1 MKKFLFILLFTITN
15 CYADSPTR
23 FIVPQ
28 SIGGS
33 TDVAARILGKNLN
46 TNTIVHNKPGAGS
59 VTGIEYAKRQ
69 APNGNNFLVV
79 ASSYTLNTV
88 FAPVMTYDPVNDF
101 VPIKQFVELPNVIVV
116 SVNSNIKTIKDI
128 IQNESLIFG
137 HSGIGT
143 SSYVAM
149 KLFMSTVNK
158 KYLLVP
164 YKGGAPAIQSILTR
178 ETDVNFAAL
187 SSALPLIR
195 TNQIRAIAITST
207 KRIHDIPTLSD
218 VGITNIKYMAWIG
231 ILAPKNTSK
240 KIIDDME
247 KQINNALSK
256 TNVMQEFQHHGM
268 EVINHSHKEFS
279 DNIKY
284 EIKKWKSLDGL

>member
-1 MKKFLFILLFTITN
+1 MKFFIILLFVFTN
-15 CYADSPTR
+15 CHASDSIR

-69 APNGNNFLVV
+69 TPNGNNFLVV
-79 ASSYTLNTV
+79 ASSFTLNTV
-88 FAPVMTYDPVNDF
+88 FAPITAYDPINDF
-101 VPIKQFVELPNVIVV
+101 IPIKQFVELPNVIVV
-116 SVNSNIKTIKDI
+116 STNSNIRTIKDI
-128 IQNESLIFG
+128 TQNESLIFG

-164 YKGGAPAIQSILTR
+164 YKGGAPAIQSILTK

-195 TNQIRAIAITST
+195 TNQIRPIAITST
-207 KRIHDIPTLSD
+207 KRIHDIPTLSE
-218 VGITNIKYMAWIG
+218 VGIPNLKYMAWIG
-231 ILAPKNTSK
+231 ILAPQNTSK

-247 KQINNALSK
+247 KQINGVLSK
-256 TNVMQEFQHHGM
+256 TSVVQEFQHHGM
-268 EVINHSHKEFS
+268 EVINQSRKEFS